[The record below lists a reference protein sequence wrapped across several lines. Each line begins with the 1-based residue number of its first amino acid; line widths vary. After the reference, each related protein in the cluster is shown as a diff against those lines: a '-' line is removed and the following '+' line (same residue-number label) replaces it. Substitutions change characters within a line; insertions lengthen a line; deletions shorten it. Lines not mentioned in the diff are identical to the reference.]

1 MTASEAAGSA
11 ASSAGDWASTSTKI
25 SWMKR
30 GFGAIPGVVVKIKV
44 EQTSATHGEVQV
56 MLGAQTDIDRE
67 LGEGAKVAAKVKI
80 AQMFFDKKWDVPW

>member
-1 MTASEAAGSA
+1 MDEA
-11 ASSAGDWASTSTKI
+11 
-25 SWMKR
+25 
-30 GFGAIPGVVVKIKV
+30 GFGANTGGVVVKIKV
-44 EQTSATHGEVQV
+44 EQTSATHGEVHV